1 MSKDDLTYDFLRK
14 VPLFADL
21 PDDDLMQLCEVAEE
35 VRLAAG
41 EELFAEGSTGDRAYI
56 IRSGEL
62 EIIKHSSGREVLLSL
77 RNEPGDVIGEMALLE
92 QMPRTASVRARTD
105 SELLVIHQD
114 QFDHLL
120 NTSPSAARA
129 MLHTVLQ
136 RWRGTEA
143 MLRQSEKM
151 AQLGTL
157 SAGVAHE
164 LNNPAAAA
172 KRGADQLQG
181 AINQMADAQAQ
192 LGRQALSEDEQ
203 DALRE
208 LTEMARDR
216 AVRPSEMDALARSD
230 QEYEL
235 EGWLQEHGVDN
246 AWEMAPALVNLDF
259 DVAGLAALAG
269 RFSPDH
275 LPAVIESLG
284 AAYTVHNLLAE
295 IGQGAGRISEIVKA
309 LKSYSYLDQGPVQA
323 VDVHEGLDNTFLIL
337 RSKLTSGISVR
348 REYASDLP
356 NIEAYGSELNQVWTN
371 LIDNAADALEE
382 KGEIVVRTRR
392 EDDWVVVEI
401 EDNGPGIPQEIQH
414 RIFDPFFTTKAP
426 GHGTGLGLDITYN
439 IVVFKHRGDI
449 KVTSQPGK
457 TCFQVR
463 LPVNFAAK

>member
-21 PDDDLMQLCEVAEE
+21 PDGDLMHLCEVAEE
-35 VRLAAG
+35 VHLAVG
-41 EELFAEGSTGDRAYI
+41 EELFAEGTTGDRAYI

-62 EIIKHSSGREVLLSL
+62 EIIKNSSGREVLLSL
-77 RNEPGDVIGEMALLE
+77 RSEPGDVIGEMALLE
-92 QMPRTASVRARTD
+92 QMPRTASVRARTE
-105 SELLVIHQD
+105 SELLAIHQD

-164 LNNPAAAA
+164 LNNPAAAV

-181 AINQMADAQAQ
+181 AISQMRDAQAQ
-192 LGRQALSEDEQ
+192 LERQALSEVERE
-203 DALRE
+203 ALQE

-216 AVRPSEMDALARSD
+216 AVRPPEMDALARSD
-230 QEYEL
+230 REYEL

-246 AWEMAPALVNLDF
+246 AWELAPALVNLDY

-269 RFSPDH
+269 RFSSDH
-275 LPAVIESLG
+275 LPAVIGSLG
-284 AAYTVHNLLAE
+284 AAYAVHNLLAE

-309 LKSYSYLDQGPVQA
+309 LKSYSYLDQGPIQA
-323 VDVHEGLDNTFLIL
+323 VDVHEGLDNTLLIL
-337 RSKLTSGISVR
+337 RNKLTSGISVR
-348 REYASDLP
+348 RDYAPDLP

-371 LIDNAADALEE
+371 LIDNAADALEG
-382 KGEIVVRTRR
+382 KGEIVVRTRL
-392 EDDWVVVEI
+392 EDEWVVVEI
-401 EDNGPGIPQEIQH
+401 EDDGPGIPQEIQH
-414 RIFDPFFTTKAP
+414 RVFDPFFTTKAP

-439 IVVFKHRGDI
+439 IVVFKHKGEI

-463 LPVNFAAK
+463 LPVNFDAK

>member
-157 SAGVAHE
+157 SAGVDHE

-208 LTEMARDR
+208 LTEMARSR

-259 DVAGLAALAG
+259 DVAGLAVLAG
-269 RFSPDH
+269 KFSPDH